1 MTLRMSTFDSEGAS
15 MFRPR
20 ALASPRAHSGHHIA
34 TGLLLCQADRSDRF
48 RPVACSCSTTL
59 AGARVA
65 TAESRRHVP
74 RRPSVLFGM
83 TRVCNR
89 VGLRG
94 AEAYALSRWCWRQ
107 WGIYHFNRKVKV
119 KSSGQECPV
128 HTGNVNVKGCGQGVR
143 STWALALA
151 GFRACLRHAVV
162 PSLLAYP
169 PVNWRAIF
177 GRSLRD
183 LN

>member
-20 ALASPRAHSGHHIA
+20 ALASPRAPSGHHIA

-74 RRPSVLFGM
+74 RCPSVLFGM
-83 TRVCNR
+83 HRVCNR
-89 VGLRG
+89 VGLLEPD
-94 AEAYALSRWCWRQ
+94 ASALSRWCWRQ
-107 WGIYHFNRKVKV
+107 WGIYHFNRKVKAE
-119 KSSGQECPV
+119 G
-128 HTGNVNVKGCGQGVR
+128 GGQGFPLQ
-143 STWALALA
+143 T
-151 GFRACLRHAVV
+151 
-162 PSLLAYP
+162 PK
-169 PVNWRAIF
+169 
-177 GRSLRD
+177 
-183 LN
+183 